1 MSHSE
6 ANPNR
11 LVLRGLA
18 AVLACIEHHPK
29 SLREI
34 HAAPAHVPALSP
46 HIIKL
51 EALGVK
57 FRTSSVDDLS
67 HFAEAHC
74 DDVCALTFRPDP
86 GHVRVADFTE
96 WRETHETVV
105 IADRVT
111 RPADLA
117 AIARAMSAFGIQRL
131 LLSSTT
137 TQLSFNPD
145 VWHLAGGAMEHV
157 RIMHAAALGGLLKLV
172 SEKCCVVGLS
182 PAVGR
187 KIDLGTPVRV
197 PGRHIALL
205 VSGSEIDADLI
216 PRIEHC
222 YRFPG
227 LTTRPALDLATAAPI
242 AIAWIASTPKPR
254 VDGFL
259 ARKRARHAKSDDPTP
274 PANA

>member
-1 MSHSE
+1 MSLSD

-11 LVLRGLA
+11 LVLRGLE

-29 SLREI
+29 SIREI
-34 HAAPAHVPALSP
+34 HATPTFVPALSP

-57 FRTSSVDDLS
+57 FRTSSIDDLS
-67 HFAEAHC
+67 HLAEAHC
-74 DDVCALTFRPDP
+74 EDVCALTFRPDP
-86 GHVRVADFTE
+86 GHVRISDFNE
-96 WRETHETVV
+96 WRENHETVV

-137 TQLSFNPD
+137 TQLTFNPE

-172 SEKCCVVGLS
+172 KEKCCVVSLS

-197 PGRHIALL
+197 PGRHLALL
-205 VSGSEIDADLI
+205 LSGTEIDADLL

-227 LTTRPALDLATAAPI
+227 LTSRPALDLASAAPI
-242 AIAWIASTPKPR
+242 GMAWIASTPKPR

-259 ARKRARHAKSDDPTP
+259 ARKRARHAKSDDTTPT
-274 PANA
+274 A